1 MFKVLKKKNNNHV
14 TIEFFVFIS
23 AAEQEVKLAQKTLRS
38 RDSADHQGMILLLL
52 EKNELE
58 NI

>member
-1 MFKVLKKKNNNHV
+1 MFKVLKKNNNNHV

-38 RDSADHQGMILLLL
+38 RDSADHQGMILLLF
-52 EKNELE
+52 EKN
-58 NI
+58 

>member
-1 MFKVLKKKNNNHV
+1 MLPLKFL
-14 TIEFFVFIS
+14 FFIL

-52 EKNELE
+52 DKIDLG